1 MKIWRNHTIQE
12 IQTSIEAEVAKA
24 QNELN
29 CAMGDVKKASS
40 RLAFVNS
47 AIQHLKERDTKDIKE

>member
-1 MKIWRNHTIQE
+1 MKIWKNHTIQE

-24 QNELN
+24 QNEIN
-29 CAMGDVKKASS
+29 CAIGDVKKASN

-47 AIQHLKERDTKDIKE
+47 AIQHLKEREHTDIKE